1 MLKLLYKYSSISSKR
16 APVGANNGKAMI
28 KPCLWNPFVARCIFY
43 ALPKTWILSQDSW
56 CKQLTRG
63 GRHMAGLAFLCFIPP
78 HTFIAVLVNC
88 RPTVL
93 SVKRRS
99 RNDVDRLNSGEWR
112 YQLKTLLMWLWQV
125 RTMTM
130 MTRITM
136 MTTMTMT
143 KKWKW
148 VMECGDVC

>member
-1 MLKLLYKYSSISSKR
+1 MSLKSFCGQMYLQ
-16 APVGANNGKAMI
+16 
-28 KPCLWNPFVARCIFY
+28 
-43 ALPKTWILSQDSW
+43 ALPKTWILWQDSW
-56 CKQLTRG
+56 CKRLTRW
-63 GRHMAGLAFLCFIPP
+63 GRRMAGLAFLSFIPP

-148 VMECGDVC
+148 VMECGDVFSGRALASMLLFYISLISGLWYDIAQA